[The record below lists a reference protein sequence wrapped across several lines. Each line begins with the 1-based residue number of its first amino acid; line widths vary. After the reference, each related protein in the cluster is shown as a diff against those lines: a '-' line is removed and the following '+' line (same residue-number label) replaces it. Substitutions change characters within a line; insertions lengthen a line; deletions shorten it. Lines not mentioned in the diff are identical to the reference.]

1 MWEAW
6 KVSGYLKRSA
16 PATVKSL
23 SQEPAEEISSK
34 SPLPTEEFA
43 IKPAGESSTC
53 RACSRLR
60 LQSPAPGTKPNNT
73 KEKVQWWGGCLSGP
87 RAWVQGTSTE
97 KKKKTKMRDETY
109 NTQYHGTN
117 CWAALEMWGGASSAQ
132 GWRTKSCANTE
143 RCWLERSLTGYGSCL
158 RFCYLRHGLTM

>member
-6 KVSGYLKRSA
+6 KVSGYLKRAA

-23 SQEPAEEISSK
+23 SQEPAEETSSK

-53 RACSRLR
+53 WACSRLR

-97 KKKKTKMRDETY
+97 KKKRQKWETRHTIHNTMEQIAGQHLRCGEEQALLRDGE
-109 NTQYHGTN
+109 
-117 CWAALEMWGGASSAQ
+117 
-132 GWRTKSCANTE
+132 
-143 RCWLERSLTGYGSCL
+143 L
-158 RFCYLRHGLTM
+158 RAVLIQSGVG